1 MSTKFIFPDQCYKIE
16 GSKMYAIEVSELRKS
31 YPKKIPLPFR
41 KVEWVE
47 AVRGISFKVKRGELF
62 GLLGPNG
69 AGKTTT
75 IKILTTL
82 LEPSGGTAKILGFDI
97 RKDAREIRK
106 RINLVAEG
114 ERTLYWRL
122 SAYENLKY
130 FARIY
135 YVSKSEEKER
145 IESLLKLVGLWDR
158 KDDLVMNYSRGMK
171 QRLAIAKALINDPE
185 VLFLDEPTLGLDVQS
200 AVFVREFI
208 RKLVDEQEKTVLL
221 TTHYM
226 AEAEELCDRIAIID
240 QGRIIAL
247 DSPEGLKKLVK
258 GEDIVEIRVRDFS
271 LQKMKNFPWRLVVVK
286 EDTERGITTLRGQ
299 ITEEDLPKVVE
310 LLVKSGVRILSV
322 EQKEPTLED
331 VFIKLT
337 GRALR
342 D

>member
-1 MSTKFIFPDQCYKIE
+1 MK
-16 GSKMYAIEVSELRKS
+16 AIEVKNLRKL

-41 KVEWVE
+41 KIEWFE
-47 AVRGISFKVKRGELF
+47 ALKGITFNVKKGELF

-82 LEPSGGTAKILGFDI
+82 LEPTSGEARVLGFDI
-97 RKDAREIRK
+97 VKEAREIRK

-122 SAYENLKY
+122 TAYENLRY
-130 FARIY
+130 FASIY
-135 YVSKSEEKER
+135 YVPKKVAEER
-145 IESLLKLVGLWDR
+145 IRNLLHMVGLWDR

-200 AVFVREFI
+200 AIFVRELI
-208 RKLVDEQEKTVLL
+208 KKLVEEEKKTVLL

-226 AEAEELCDRIAIID
+226 HEAEELCDRIAIID
-240 QGRIIAL
+240 HGRIIAL
-247 DSPEGLKKLVK
+247 DTPEGLKKLVRK
-258 GEDIVEIRVRDFS
+258 DTIVEVRVKNYNGENPFGLAKIKEEGEKVVLRGPLDEEDIPKLVEF
-271 LQKMKNFPWRLVVVK
+271 
-286 EDTERGITTLRGQ
+286 
-299 ITEEDLPKVVE
+299 
-310 LLVKSGVRILSV
+310 LVKNNAKVLSV
-322 EQKEPTLED
+322 EVKEPTLED

-337 GRALR
+337 GRGLR

>member
-1 MSTKFIFPDQCYKIE
+1 MWSIE
-16 GSKMYAIEVSELRKS
+16 AEDLRKS
-31 YPKKIPLPFR
+31 YPKKIPLPLR
-41 KVEWVE
+41 RVEWVE
-47 AVRGISFKVKRGELF
+47 ALKGVSFRVRRGELF

-82 LEPSGGTAKILGFDI
+82 LEPSGGTARVLGLDV
-97 RKDAREIRK
+97 RRDAREIRR

-135 YVSKSEEKER
+135 YVPKREEKER
-145 IESLLKLVGLWDR
+145 IERLLKLVGLWKR
-158 KDDLVMNYSRGMK
+158 RNDLVMNFSRGMK

-200 AVFVREFI
+200 AIFIREFV
-208 RKLVDEQEKTVLL
+208 RKLVEEEKKTVLL

-240 QGRIIAL
+240 HGRIIAL
-247 DSPEGLKKLVK
+247 DTPEGLKRLVR
-258 GEDIVEIRVRDFS
+258 EEETVEIRVRDARPEVPLESPF
-271 LQKMKNFPWRLVVVK
+271 KMAVSGEEP
-286 EDTERGITTLRGQ
+286 ERGILTLRAQ
-299 ITEEDLPKVVE
+299 VDEEELPKVVE
-310 LLVKSGVRILSV
+310 WLVKRGAKILSV
-322 EQKEPTLED
+322 ERKEPTLED

-337 GRALR
+337 GRGLR

>member
-1 MSTKFIFPDQCYKIE
+1 MVE
-16 GSKMYAIEVSELRKS
+16 EVHAIDVRELRKS

-41 KVEWVE
+41 KVEWIE
-47 AVRGISFKVKRGELF
+47 AVKGISFRVRKGELF

-82 LEPSGGTAKILGFDI
+82 LEPSGGSAEVLGYDI

-130 FARIY
+130 FVRIY
-135 YVSKSEEKER
+135 YVPKSEEKDR
-145 IESLLKLVGLWDR
+145 IKQLLRLVGLWER
-158 KDDLVMNYSRGMK
+158 RNDLVMNYSRGMK

-208 RKLVDEQEKTVLL
+208 RKLVDEQKKTVLL

-226 AEAEELCDRIAIID
+226 TEAEELCDRIAIID
-240 QGRIIAL
+240 HGKIIAL
-247 DSPEGLKKLVK
+247 DTPSGLKRLVK
-258 GEDIVEIRVRDFS
+258 GEDAVQIRVRDLSYQGIKS
-271 LQKMKNFPWRLVVVK
+271 LPWKLVIVK
-286 EDTERGITTLRGQ
+286 EDAERGTVTLRGHVG
-299 ITEEDLPKVVE
+299 EEDLPKVVE
-310 LLVKSGVRILSV
+310 SLVKIGAKILSV

>member
-1 MSTKFIFPDQCYKIE
+1 MK
-16 GSKMYAIEVSELRKS
+16 AVEVNNLRKS

-47 AVRGISFKVKRGELF
+47 AVKGISFEVKRGELF

-75 IKILTTL
+75 IKMLTTL
-82 LEPSGGTAKILGFDI
+82 LEPSGGSAKILGLDLI
-97 RKDAREIRK
+97 RDAREIRK

-135 YVSKSEEKER
+135 YVPKSEMEKR
-145 IESLLKLVGLWDR
+145 IEELLKLVGLWER
-158 KDDLVMNYSRGMK
+158 RNDLVMSYSRGMK

-200 AVFVREFI
+200 ALFVRDFVK
-208 RKLVDEQEKTVLL
+208 RLVKEEGKTVLL

-226 AEAEELCDRIAIID
+226 VEAEELCDRIAIID
-240 QGRIIAL
+240 HGRIIAL
-247 DSPEGLKKLVK
+247 DTPEGLKKLVK
-258 GEDIVEIRVRDFS
+258 DEETVEIAVREFNPALLEKS
-271 LQKMKNFPWRLVVVK
+271 PWKLAVVQS
-286 EDTERGITTLRGQ
+286 TEERTVLRGSVD
-299 ITEEDLPKVVE
+299 EEDLPKLVE
-310 LLVKSGVRILSV
+310 WLVKNQVKVVSV
-322 EQKEPTLED
+322 ERKEPTLED

-337 GRALR
+337 GRGLR

>member
-1 MSTKFIFPDQCYKIE
+1 MWTIE
-16 GSKMYAIEVSELRKS
+16 AEGLRKS

-47 AVRGISFKVKRGELF
+47 AVKGVSFKVKKGELF

-75 IKILTTL
+75 IKMLTTL
-82 LEPSGGTAKILGFDI
+82 LEPSGGTARVLGLDI
-97 RKDAREIRK
+97 RRDAREIRR

-135 YVSKSEEKER
+135 YVPKREEKER
-145 IESLLKLVGLWDR
+145 IETLLKLVGLWER
-158 KDDLVMNYSRGMK
+158 RNDLVMNFSRGMK

-200 AVFVREFI
+200 AIFVREFVK
-208 RKLVDEQEKTVLL
+208 RLVKEEGKTVLL

-240 QGRIIAL
+240 HGRIIAM
-247 DSPEGLKKLVK
+247 DTPEGLKRLVK
-258 GEDIVEIRVRDFS
+258 DEETVEIRVRELKSQNLGESPFS
-271 LQKMKNFPWRLVVVK
+271 MAVIEDDTSTGTVRLRAQV
-286 EDTERGITTLRGQ
+286 D
-299 ITEEDLPKVVE
+299 EEDLPRLVE
-310 LLVKSGVRILSV
+310 WLVKRGAKVLSV
-322 EQKEPTLED
+322 EKMEPTLED

-337 GRALR
+337 GRGLR

>member
-1 MSTKFIFPDQCYKIE
+1 MP
-16 GSKMYAIEVSELRKS
+16 AIEVKDLRKS

-47 AVRGISFKVKRGELF
+47 ALRGISFKVRKGELF

-82 LEPSGGTAKILGFDI
+82 LEPSGGSAKVLGYDVVSQ
-97 RKDAREIRK
+97 AREVRR

-122 SAYENLKY
+122 SAYENLRY
-130 FARIY
+130 FSNIY
-135 YVSKSEEKER
+135 YVPKDEAEKR
-145 IESLLKLVGLWDR
+145 IRELLQLVGLWER
-158 KDDLVMNYSRGMK
+158 RNDLVMGFSRGMK

-200 AVFVREFI
+200 ALFVREFVE
-208 RKLVDEQEKTVLL
+208 RLVREEGKTVLL

-226 AEAEELCDRIAIID
+226 TEAEKLCGRIAIIEG
-240 QGRIIAL
+240 GRIIAL
-247 DSPEGLKKLVK
+247 DTPENLKRLVRE
-258 GEDIVEIRVRDFS
+258 GETVKIRVRN
-271 LQKMKNFPWRLVVVK
+271 LRPERVK
-286 EDTERGITTLRGQ
+286 EIDGRLAVSGEEPGRGVLVLRGNFD
-299 ITEEDLPKVVE
+299 EEDLPKVVE
-310 LLVKSGVRILSV
+310 GLIRAGAKVLSV
-322 EQKEPTLED
+322 EGAEPTLED

>member
-1 MSTKFIFPDQCYKIE
+1 
-16 GSKMYAIEVSELRKS
+16 MYAVEVFDLKKR

-41 KVEWVE
+41 KVEWVD
-47 AVRGISFKVKRGELF
+47 AVKGISFKVKKGELF
-62 GLLGPNG
+62 GILGPNG

-75 IKILTTL
+75 IKMLTTL
-82 LEPSGGTAKILGFDI
+82 LEPTGGEAKILGYDI
-97 RKDAREIRK
+97 KKDAREIRK

-135 YVSKSEEKER
+135 YVPKKEEKER
-145 IESLLKLVGLWDR
+145 IERLLKLVGLWER

-200 AVFVREFI
+200 SIFVREFI
-208 RKLVDEQEKTVLL
+208 RKLVDEKGKTVLL

-226 AEAEELCDRIAIID
+226 VEAEQLCDRIAIID
-240 QGRIIAL
+240 HGKIIAL
-247 DSPEGLKKLVK
+247 DTPDGLKKLVK
-258 GEDIVEIRVRDFS
+258 DEDVVEIRLKWEGAFDS
-271 LQKMKNFPWRLVVVK
+271 LPWRMAVVD
-286 EDTERGITTLRGQ
+286 EDSERGIITLRGQ
-299 ITEEDLPKVVE
+299 VDEEELPKVVE
-310 LLVKSGVRILSV
+310 WLVKNGAKIISV

-337 GRALR
+337 GRGLR